1 MSNSRI
7 QNAKRNMAVGFINK
21 IVTIIS
27 PFLVRTVLIYTL
39 SVEYVGISGLFTSI
53 LQMLSMADLG
63 FASAIVYSMY
73 KPIAEGDNETVCA
86 LINFYKKIY
95 RVIGG
100 VIFAFGIALL
110 PFLSKMISGDYPAD
124 IDIHIVYLIYLA
136 NSVVSYLMFSYK
148 RSLLIAYQRRDVAD
162 TIQAI
167 CKLGLSIIQIV
178 ALILVKNYY
187 AYVIFIPIC
196 SVLDNILCAWRTKKM
211 FPYIE
216 SRGTISVNAKKDIIE
231 KTKGLLIYR
240 ICGMTRNALDNFFL
254 SIFYGLVVVGIYNNY
269 YYIMNSVRLFVD
281 ICTQS
286 ISAGIGNSVA
296 TESVEKN
303 YKNLNVFTFIYEWI
317 CSWCTVCLLCLYQ
330 PFMQIWVGEEN
341 MFSFEVVVSL
351 CIYFYVWTAGD
362 IRSQYT
368 DASGLWWK
376 EKKRALVETIAN
388 IVLNYILVRQFGV
401 IGVVLATAI
410 SILFIGL
417 PWSNKIIFDN
427 YFKGQSCKK
436 YMLNQG
442 LYAFMTV
449 VSCFVTY
456 QVCTIVSLSGI
467 LGLVIKWVICI
478 FVPNICYMALS
489 FKNPVAKDSFT
500 FLKGKVLKSR

>member
-1 MSNSRI
+1 
-7 QNAKRNMAVGFINK
+7 
-21 IVTIIS
+21 
-27 PFLVRTVLIYTL
+27 
-39 SVEYVGISGLFTSI
+39 
-53 LQMLSMADLG
+53 
-63 FASAIVYSMY
+63 
-73 KPIAEGDNETVCA
+73 
-86 LINFYKKIY
+86 
-95 RVIGG
+95 
-100 VIFAFGIALL
+100 
-110 PFLSKMISGDYPAD
+110 
-124 IDIHIVYLIYLA
+124 
-136 NSVVSYLMFSYK
+136 
-148 RSLLIAYQRRDVAD
+148 
-162 TIQAI
+162 
-167 CKLGLSIIQIV
+167 
-178 ALILVKNYY
+178 
-187 AYVIFIPIC
+187 
-196 SVLDNILCAWRTKKM
+196 
-211 FPYIE
+211 
-216 SRGTISVNAKKDIIE
+216 
-231 KTKGLLIYR
+231 
-240 ICGMTRNALDNFFL
+240 
-254 SIFYGLVVVGIYNNY
+254 
-269 YYIMNSVRLFVD
+269 
-281 ICTQS
+281 
-286 ISAGIGNSVA
+286 
-296 TESVEKN
+296 
-303 YKNLNVFTFIYEWI
+303 
-317 CSWCTVCLLCLYQ
+317 
-330 PFMQIWVGEEN
+330 MQIWVGEEN

-467 LGLVIKWVICI
+467 LGLVIKGVICI

>member
-148 RSLLIAYQRRDVAD
+148 RLLLIAYQRRDVAD

-269 YYIMNSVRLFVD
+269 YYIMNSVR
-281 ICTQS
+281 
-286 ISAGIGNSVA
+286 
-296 TESVEKN
+296 
-303 YKNLNVFTFIYEWI
+303 
-317 CSWCTVCLLCLYQ
+317 
-330 PFMQIWVGEEN
+330 
-341 MFSFEVVVSL
+341 
-351 CIYFYVWTAGD
+351 
-362 IRSQYT
+362 RS
-368 DASGLWWK
+368 
-376 EKKRALVETIAN
+376 
-388 IVLNYILVRQFGV
+388 
-401 IGVVLATAI
+401 
-410 SILFIGL
+410 
-417 PWSNKIIFDN
+417 
-427 YFKGQSCKK
+427 
-436 YMLNQG
+436 
-442 LYAFMTV
+442 
-449 VSCFVTY
+449 
-456 QVCTIVSLSGI
+456 
-467 LGLVIKWVICI
+467 
-478 FVPNICYMALS
+478 
-489 FKNPVAKDSFT
+489 
-500 FLKGKVLKSR
+500 